1 MAAAVGGT
9 AGEEAREGLV
19 IVDRYRL
26 VRRLGAGGFGQVW
39 QAADTVLHVDVAV
52 KQVWLAPAMDAAET
66 SERLLRAQREARSA
80 ARLRDHP
87 HVVAVHDVVVA
98 DGVPWTVMQLVAG
111 SSLADRLEAGGPL
124 APEHAA
130 RIAAAMLSALGAA
143 HAAGIVHRDVKP
155 ANIMLADDGQ
165 ILLTDFGIALRH
177 EETALTVSGAII
189 GSVEYMAPERI
200 QGEGD
205 GPAGDLFSLGVAL
218 YHAVEGRSPFRRATP
233 TASLLAAVSEEAP
246 PLRHTGTLAT
256 VIQGLMTKDP
266 RQRLTVEAATALLAG
281 SAAAAVPVPAAAI
294 ATPAGSEAPTHVIA
308 AHPTGPV
315 VPAPTTPFTVP
326 VPTPTPATAAPVAAP
341 TTFGPET
348 PAPGVP
354 APEVPGRAPGSRPKR
369 RWGVI
374 TASLVAGVTALGV
387 AFAVPYFSGT
397 GEIQSKLLQK
407 NELPAGYRT
416 DWGAGDM
423 GYLKPVSGSW
433 PCAARNR
440 QVVWKHSEDDTVEY
454 VRDGS
459 DARTHYGFNEGLRK
473 ADPAAAAR
481 HMQAVRDEIA
491 ECSSFTVDL
500 KTGRSSYRC
509 EVTITAL
516 PAPQAPGLDIVG
528 RRETLTC
535 SEGGSPYAPAVVEKF
550 TAARGGYLVEFFATG
565 SYPFPPAEE
574 TSTLMTKALRKLS

>member
-1 MAAAVGGT
+1 MAAAAGGT

-19 IVDRYRL
+19 VADRYRL

-98 DGVPWTVMQLVAG
+98 DGVPWTVMQLVGARSPTGWRRAG
-111 SSLADRLEAGGPL
+111 
-124 APEHAA
+124 APGHAA

-177 EETALTVSGAII
+177 EETALTVSGAVI

-256 VIQGLMTKDP
+256 VIRGLMAKDP
-266 RQRLTVEAATALLAG
+266 RQRLTVEAATELLAG
-281 SAAAAVPVPAAAI
+281 RPPC
-294 ATPAGSEAPTHVIA
+294 
-308 AHPTGPV
+308 
-315 VPAPTTPFTVP
+315 PAPPRRT
-326 VPTPTPATAAPVAAP
+326 
-341 TTFGPET
+341 
-348 PAPGVP
+348 
-354 APEVPGRAPGSRPKR
+354 RP
-369 RWGVI
+369 
-374 TASLVAGVTALGV
+374 
-387 AFAVPYFSGT
+387 
-397 GEIQSKLLQK
+397 
-407 NELPAGYRT
+407 
-416 DWGAGDM
+416 
-423 GYLKPVSGSW
+423 W
-433 PCAARNR
+433 PR
-440 QVVWKHSEDDTVEY
+440 
-454 VRDGS
+454 
-459 DARTHYGFNEGLRK
+459 
-473 ADPAAAAR
+473 P
-481 HMQAVRDEIA
+481 
-491 ECSSFTVDL
+491 
-500 KTGRSSYRC
+500 
-509 EVTITAL
+509 
-516 PAPQAPGLDIVG
+516 
-528 RRETLTC
+528 
-535 SEGGSPYAPAVVEKF
+535 
-550 TAARGGYLVEFFATG
+550 
-565 SYPFPPAEE
+565 
-574 TSTLMTKALRKLS
+574 